1 MLCQR
6 VGVACM
12 DITFFYSSLR
22 DSPAAFRRML
32 QGMPSNVKGFRIVST
47 LEQIVFSTEK
57 NAELRRRVT
66 ISSCNVLVRKCTNV
80 VKNARRSIGRNIR
93 NIVLCSIRK
102 RRRKRKRR
110 IRGARSKRG
119 IMFKKEST
127 SYERQE

>member
-32 QGMPSNVKGFRIVST
+32 QGTPSNVKGFRRALLDCRQPGQVMDQLRKICQFYQNPMRVIVST

-57 NAELRRRVT
+57 MR
-66 ISSCNVLVRKCTNV
+66 SC
-80 VKNARRSIGRNIR
+80 GD
-93 NIVLCSIRK
+93 
-102 RRRKRKRR
+102 
-110 IRGARSKRG
+110 G
-119 IMFKKEST
+119 
-127 SYERQE
+127 